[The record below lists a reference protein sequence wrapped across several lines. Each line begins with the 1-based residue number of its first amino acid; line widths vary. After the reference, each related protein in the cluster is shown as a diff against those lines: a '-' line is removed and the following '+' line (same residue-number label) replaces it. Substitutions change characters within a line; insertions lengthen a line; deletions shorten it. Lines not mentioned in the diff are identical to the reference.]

1 MSDIINILINKV
13 NAINDYIDKTSKVCH
28 VIDDEGI
35 EHIIPMY
42 PSNCTNEV
50 ECTQFKRCIK
60 ECIDWKWNGKV
71 DNIVY

>member
-42 PSNCTNEV
+42 PSNILMKLSAPTLSV
-50 ECTQFKRCIK
+50 A
-60 ECIDWKWNGKV
+60 
-71 DNIVY
+71 